1 MVDISTLPFVV
12 ALCVVATLAA
22 VGLVGRLLRRPR
34 PSLRARA
41 VTLIIGLVGVEL
53 VTLPALGVALVGDD
67 LLGVRASGVDHW
79 IAIAVYAAL
88 VLYAIVRLF
97 PWPEVKA
104 MAADP
109 NATLGDVMARM
120 AAKNH
125 QRATRSDERE
135 PP

>member
-1 MVDISTLPFVV
+1 MTDISTLPFVV

-22 VGLVGRLLRRPR
+22 VALVGRLLRRPR
-34 PSLRARA
+34 PSFRARV
-41 VTLIIGLVGVEL
+41 VTLVIGLVGAEL
-53 VTLPALGVALVGDD
+53 LAVPALGVALIGDD

-88 VLYAIVRLF
+88 VVYVMVRLF
-97 PWPEVKA
+97 PWDEVKA

-120 AAKNH
+120 AAKNDR
-125 QRATRSDERE
+125 RAARRDGPK

>member
-1 MVDISTLPFVV
+1 MIDISTLPFVV
-12 ALCVVATLAA
+12 ALCVVAALAA
-22 VGLVGRLLRRPR
+22 VALVGRLLRRPR
-34 PSLRARA
+34 ASFRARA
-41 VTLIIGLVGVEL
+41 VTFIVGLVGIEL
-53 VTLPALGVALVGDD
+53 LTLPAFAVALVGDD

-88 VLYAIVRLF
+88 VLYVIVRLF
-97 PWPEVKA
+97 PWHEVKA

-125 QRATRSDERE
+125 QRAARGDEPK

>member
-1 MVDISTLPFVV
+1 MIDISTLPFVV
-12 ALCVVATLAA
+12 ALCVVAIVAA
-22 VGLVGRLLRRPR
+22 VALVGRLLRRPR

-41 VTLIIGLVGVEL
+41 VTLVIGLVGVEL
-53 VTLPALGVALVGDD
+53 VTLPALGVALVGND

-88 VLYAIVRLF
+88 ILYVFARLF
-97 PWPEVKA
+97 PWHEVSA

-120 AAKNH
+120 AANNDR
-125 QRATRSDERE
+125 RAARRDEPK